1 MGSPSQGWVVDFH
14 DLLGRGSDSAFPP
27 AAAAR
32 DADERA
38 LDLQDAAEL
47 LYLQGAGGVAV
58 AAVVTV
64 LLVAMSHDPASHRW
78 QLPWLVVM
86 LFTLACRAA
95 DIVIRRTREP
105 VASRSGERDMLR
117 FGLGVTI
124 TATLWA
130 VYPPLFFYGLDEV
143 QRTSAAII
151 LSAMAGGGASV
162 LAASRK
168 IATIYCAALLLPEA
182 ITFLTIP
189 GRENTILG
197 ALGIVFF
204 VVMAISAKV
213 TNRST
218 MTALRLNRINA
229 RLMSEMAGER
239 ERTQSANDE
248 LKAAQAALGETL
260 ASLELRIKA
269 RTADLEREI
278 AERERFAQELARVA
292 SIDSLTGLYN
302 RQTLATRLEDTLA
315 RAQRSGTSVA
325 VLFVDLDNFK
335 EVNDV
340 KGHQAGDEV
349 LRVVAKRLSAKLPA
363 GTTWA
368 RWGGDEFVVVLT
380 DADNAGEIAR
390 IGAVLRHDLSLPIE
404 IGTEHVRVGATIG
417 IALFPEHGRTYDEL
431 IRAADVAMYA
441 GKQDGRATVRL
452 FDPTLAEELRERH
465 LLEQTLRE
473 AVASRALSLVF
484 QPIVET
490 ASGRCEAMEALLRW
504 NHPERGLIF
513 PGEFISLAERS
524 GEIVPIGR
532 WVLSQA
538 CAIAATWPGN
548 PAPAVSVNVS
558 VPQILSGSLVDD
570 ILQATGAAGL
580 PAHRLHI
587 EVTES
592 FFARDAERI
601 IPVLAALRE
610 LGVRVSLDDFGTGFS
625 SLAYLKTLPID
636 TIKIDQSFVQAI
648 ETDSSSIVEAI
659 LSIGRALGM
668 DVIAEG
674 VETQKQSDLLRS
686 LGIRHLQGYLFSRPL
701 AEAAAREWLVSHT

>member
-1 MGSPSQGWVVDFH
+1 
-14 DLLGRGSDSAFPP
+14 
-27 AAAAR
+27 
-32 DADERA
+32 
-38 LDLQDAAEL
+38 LQDAAEL